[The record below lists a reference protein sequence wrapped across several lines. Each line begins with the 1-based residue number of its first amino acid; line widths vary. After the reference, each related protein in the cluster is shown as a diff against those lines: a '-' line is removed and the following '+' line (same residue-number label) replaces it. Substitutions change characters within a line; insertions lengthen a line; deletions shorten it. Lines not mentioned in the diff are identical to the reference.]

1 MKIDRRAFI
10 KRMNWSLAGSI
21 AMLGFA
27 GCDIIGAE
35 KYGCPHTNYNVYT
48 VKGAVVDKATRK
60 SIAGIRVGYIC
71 VSCPVPEYGVMPTPF
86 VPKSHVM
93 TNAKGEF
100 VLTDRFTDDE
110 VQMIDNKRTLP
121 VFVQDIDGEEN
132 GLYQSEFLWVE
143 FPKGKNTVTVDDVE
157 LTEIIVDGS

>member
-10 KRMNWSLAGSI
+10 KRMNWSLAGVI

-27 GCDIIGAE
+27 GCDLIIGAE
-35 KYGCPHTNYNVYT
+35 KYGCPHTNYNFYT

-71 VSCPVPEYGVMPTPF
+71 VSCPVPEYGVIPTPF

-93 TNAKGEF
+93 TNARGEF
-100 VLTDRFTDDE
+100 ILTDRFTDDE
-110 VQMIDNKRTLP
+110 FQMVDNNRTLS
-121 VFVQDIDGEEN
+121 VFVDDIEN
-132 GLYQSEFLWVE
+132 SRYQTEFLHVE
-143 FPKGKNTVTVDDVE
+143 FPKGVHTVTVGDVE
-157 LTEIIVDGS
+157 LNEIIVDGS

>member
-10 KRMNWSLAGSI
+10 KRMNWSLAGVI

-27 GCDIIGAE
+27 GCEKESGA
-35 KYGCPHTNYNVYT
+35 NYT
-48 VKGAVVDKATRK
+48 VRGKVVNKATGNP
-60 SIAGIRVGYIC
+60 IEGIRVGLGYIC
-71 VSCPVPEYGVMPTPF
+71 VSCPTYMYGPPIAPF

-110 VQMIDNKRTLP
+110 FQVIDNNRTLP
-121 VFVQDIDGEEN
+121 VFVTDVEN

-143 FPKGKNTVTVDDVE
+143 FPKGKNTVTVADVE

>member
-10 KRMNWSLAGSI
+10 KRMNWSLAGII

-100 VLTDRFTDDE
+100 VLTDRFDDDE
-110 VQMIDNKRTLP
+110 FQVIDNNRTLP
-121 VFVQDIDGEEN
+121 VFVTDVEN
-132 GLYQSEFLWVE
+132 GRYQSEVLQIE

-157 LTEIIVDGS
+157 LTEIIFDGS